1 MSAEQMAPEAGEA
14 SQLRRLLHAA
24 GYRLTDTEHGLLA
37 WRFEDR
43 RAVLLV
49 SSERDLATAARELP
63 SDAAHRTILC
73 VGELTEESRSTAAE
87 LGVELL
93 RPDTLGPALGELLL
107 LPPGG
112 APLTPIHPSTPLE
125 PPVAVLPTGQTIV
138 RPRLTREDAER
149 IAGGPSSR
157 FTLRLLPYFVAP
169 YRVRLPPSAGGSP
182 SIREDLVAVNGLSG
196 VSSVWGAGQRELVAE
211 IPSPFQKLQAVLT
224 EAAARAQ
231 AEEYLRHHYTVGVD
245 RTEQHEG
252 ALVIERR
259 RVAPPPE
266 DLRIGPFAL
275 LQFPFW
281 YVEGADG
288 RVVIDAVTGNR
299 IAGEIG

>member
-1 MSAEQMAPEAGEA
+1 MAPEAGEA

-24 GYRLTDTEHGLLA
+24 GYRLSDTERGLLA

-49 SSERDLATAARELP
+49 SSELDLSSAARELP

-73 VGELTEESRSTAAE
+73 AGEPTEEARSAAAE

-93 RPDTLGPALGELLL
+93 RPDTLGQALGELLL
-107 LPPGG
+107 LPLGG
-112 APLTPIHPSTPLE
+112 APVSPVHPSTPLE

-138 RPRLTREDAER
+138 RPRIGREDAER
-149 IAGGPSSR
+149 IAGGTGAR
-157 FTLRLLPYFVAP
+157 LTLRLLPYYVAP
-169 YRVRLPPSAGGSP
+169 YRVRLPPPSGGSP
-182 SIREDLVAVNGLSG
+182 VIREDLVAVNGLSG

-211 IPSPFQKLQAVLT
+211 ISTPFQQLEPVLS

-231 AEEYLRHHYTVGVD
+231 AEEYLRHHHTVGVD

-266 DLRIGPFAL
+266 DLRIGPLAL
-275 LQFPFW
+275 LQVPFW
-281 YVEGADG
+281 YFEGADG
-288 RVVIDAVTGNR
+288 RVILDAVTGNR
-299 IAGEIG
+299 VASESG